1 MHRFF
6 SLLFFLAAG
15 LTAAPCDLIV
25 SARYVVTMAG
35 TPRRVIPNGAV
46 AVRGERIVAVGTR
59 AEIDRDWQAKKR
71 IDRPNAMVAPG
82 LINTHTHAAMSL
94 FRGLADDLKL
104 QDWLNNF
111 IFPAEAK
118 NVSADFVRWG
128 TRLACLEMLL
138 SGTTTFTDMY
148 YFEDVVAETAKEAGM
163 RGVLGET
170 VIGFP
175 VADAK
180 TPADALR
187 LSEKFLARFH
197 NDPLVTPAVAPH
209 ALYTNSDETLKAA
222 RALAN
227 KYSAPILIHLSE
239 TKKENDD
246 NQAKRHQSP
255 TQTLNSLGF
264 LNGRTVAAHCVWVDA
279 ADMGILKQKGV
290 GVAHCLSS
298 NMKLAS
304 GAAPVVEMLKRGI
317 AVGLGTDGPAGSN
330 NDFDMMEESD
340 LAAKLQKLVRNDP
353 EALPA
358 AQAFEMAT
366 MGGARVLGL
375 EKEIGS
381 LEAGKR
387 ADLIALDLDA
397 PNAAPLYDVYSQLVY
412 ALKGSNV
419 MDVIVNGRE
428 VVRDRRCLTLDQQA
442 VMAKAREYGVKVA
455 ASVQQKH

>member
-1 MHRFF
+1 MLRFCSVF
-6 SLLFFLAAG
+6 LLTCGLLSGAA
-15 LTAAPCDLIV
+15 CDLVV
-25 SARYVVTMAG
+25 SGRYVVTMG
-35 TPRRVIPNGAV
+35 SPRRVIENGAV
-46 AVRGERIVAVGTR
+46 AIRGERIVAVGTR
-59 AEIDRDWQAKKR
+59 AEIDKAWQPARR
-71 IDRPNAMVAPG
+71 IDRPQALVAPG

-94 FRGLADDLKL
+94 FRGIADDLKL

-118 NVSADFVRWG
+118 NVSPDFVRWG
-128 TRLACLEMLL
+128 TRLGCLEMLL

-180 TPADALR
+180 TPADALK
-187 LSEKFLARFH
+187 LSEKFLVRFKG
-197 NDPLVTPAVAPH
+197 DPLVVPAIAPH
-209 ALYTNSDETLKAA
+209 ALYTNSDETLKAV

-227 KYSAPILIHLSE
+227 KYRAPVLIHLSE

-246 NQAKRHQSP
+246 NFAKRRQTP

-264 LNGRTVAAHCVWVDA
+264 FNGRTVAAHCVWVDA
-279 ADMGILKQKGV
+279 GDRAILKAANV
-290 GVAHCLSS
+290 GVAHCPSS

-304 GAAPVVEMLKRGI
+304 GAAPIVDLLKAGVN
-317 AVGLGTDGPAGSN
+317 VGLGTDGPAGSN
-330 NDFDMMEESD
+330 NDFDMFEEAD
-340 LAAKLQKLVRNDP
+340 LAAKLQKLVRSDP

-358 AQAFEMAT
+358 AAAFEMAT
-366 MGGARVLGL
+366 MGGARVLGM

-381 LEAGKR
+381 LETGKR
-387 ADLIALDLDA
+387 ADLIVVDL
-397 PNAAPLYDVYSQLVY
+397 NAANAVPLYDVYSQLVY

-419 MDVIVNGRE
+419 EDVIVNGRA
-428 VVRDRRCLTLDQQA
+428 VVRDKRCLTLDADA
-442 VMAKAREYGVKVA
+442 VIAKAREYGVTVA
-455 ASVQQKH
+455 KSVKQKH

>member
-1 MHRFF
+1 M
-6 SLLFFLAAG
+6 
-15 LTAAPCDLIV
+15 
-25 SARYVVTMAG
+25 
-35 TPRRVIPNGAV
+35 
-46 AVRGERIVAVGTR
+46 
-59 AEIDRDWQAKKR
+59 
-71 IDRPNAMVAPG
+71 
-82 LINTHTHAAMSL
+82 
-94 FRGLADDLKL
+94 
-104 QDWLNNF
+104 
-111 IFPAEAK
+111 
-118 NVSADFVRWG
+118 
-128 TRLACLEMLL
+128 
-138 SGTTTFTDMY
+138 
-148 YFEDVVAETAKEAGM
+148 
-163 RGVLGET
+163 
-170 VIGFP
+170 
-175 VADAK
+175 
-180 TPADALR
+180 
-187 LSEKFLARFH
+187 
-197 NDPLVTPAVAPH
+197 APH

-290 GVAHCLSS
+290 GVAHCPSS

-397 PNAAPLYDVYSQLVY
+397 PNAAPLYDVYSQVVY